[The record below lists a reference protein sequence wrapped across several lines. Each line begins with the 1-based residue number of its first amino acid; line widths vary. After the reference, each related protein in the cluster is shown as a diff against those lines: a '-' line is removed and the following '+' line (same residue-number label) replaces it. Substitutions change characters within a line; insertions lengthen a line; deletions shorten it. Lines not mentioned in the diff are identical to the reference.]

1 MNLLMVVQ
9 ISQKIGLKLEIL
21 SEVRLGDLWIEE
33 TNTLKI
39 TRIILNFKLY
49 KMNSVDFVMQKLM
62 NIYQMNKT
70 I

>member
-62 NIYQMNKT
+62 IIYQMNKT